1 MSVLLAARALGR
13 VSCGLAQADR
23 EGEWPG
29 TCRGDTMTYEIRTEI
44 GIDAPPAR
52 VWEVLA
58 DFPDY
63 PDWNPFILEVQGEV
77 RQDSMIKYRFEFPR
91 GIRIWAAANILRF
104 EPDKELR
111 WAAHFLTPGTFN
123 GEHYFLIEP
132 VSAASVVFHHGEIFS
147 GVTLSV
153 IRPLLSIYGMP
164 IYQRL
169 NRALKQRV
177 ESRR

>member
-1 MSVLLAARALGR
+1 
-13 VSCGLAQADR
+13 
-23 EGEWPG
+23 
-29 TCRGDTMTYEIRTEI
+29 MTYEIRTEI
-44 GIDAPPAR
+44 GINASPAR
-52 VWEVLA
+52 VWAVLA

-77 RQDSMIKYRFEFPR
+77 RQDSRIRYRFEFPR
-91 GIRIWAAANILRF
+91 GIRIWAAADILRF
-104 EPDKELR
+104 APDKELR

-123 GEHYFLIEP
+123 GEHYFVIEP
-132 VSAASVVFHHGEIFS
+132 VSDASVVFHHGEIFS

-153 IRPLLSIYGMP
+153 IRPLLSKYGMP

-177 ESRR
+177 ESRS